1 MINNKIS
8 VIIPCRNEVNHIGNV
23 LDSILKSD
31 YPNAYSLQNQ
41 ELSLPIYPEM
51 TTDQIDYVVE
61 KIKNFK

>member
-1 MINNKIS
+1 MPAYKYL
-8 VIIPCRNEVNHIGNV
+8 GA
-23 LDSILKSD
+23 LKSD

-51 TTDQIDYVVE
+51 KDSQIDYIVE